1 MYTFVF
7 AIEGGR
13 FAKNYCAYFK
23 EAKLIQSMFDHIKP
37 SEGYVID
44 RGDPEDEHGRKFHT

>member
-23 EAKLIQSMFDHIKP
+23 DAKLIQSMFDHIKP